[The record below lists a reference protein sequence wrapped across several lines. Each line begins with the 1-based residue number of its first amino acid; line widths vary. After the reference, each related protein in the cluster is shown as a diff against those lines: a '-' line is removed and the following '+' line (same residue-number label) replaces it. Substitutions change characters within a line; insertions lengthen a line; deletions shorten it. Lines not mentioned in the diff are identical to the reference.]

1 MEQKHWSMSR
11 LEDLSIAKLRDRMSK
26 ASIVEMAG
34 IKKEL
39 ETSCK
44 GSNEHAVFDESLTR
58 DLYAYAVINFLTMYD
73 FVVFGGFVSA
83 HVSGK
88 PWNDIDLIMP
98 GDQLAQEHVLKVV
111 SFLRMAFGFK
121 PMQIQMYEC
130 HTKKYARTFSLT
142 IKENG
147 VVHTI
152 KFDIVPK
159 AMHSKM
165 MWLPVTVGKCLSMRD
180 NVISLRSIPKA
191 AHMLLSWKVDDIL
204 QMLRSGH
211 DVGLSFPMPAQSR
224 NAAYRDYWWQRIR
237 ALRKLGYEVDEFLGS
252 TPQEPNKGESSA
264 AAA

>member
-1 MEQKHWSMSR
+1 MSR
-11 LEDLSIAKLRDRMSK
+11 LEDLSVAKLRDRMSK
-26 ASIVEMAG
+26 ASIAEMAG

-44 GSNEHAVFDESLTR
+44 GGNEHVIFDESLTR

-88 PWNDIDLIMP
+88 PWNDIDLMMP
-98 GDQLAQEHVLKVV
+98 ADNLVQDHVLKVV
-111 SFLRMAFGFK
+111 AFLRLAFGFK

-130 HTKKYARTFSLT
+130 HAKRYARTFSLT

-147 VVHTI
+147 VVHSI

-159 AMHSKM
+159 VMHSKM
-165 MWLPVTVGKCLSMRD
+165 MWLPVTVGKCLSMSD
-180 NVISLRSIPKA
+180 NVISLRSISKA
-191 AHMLLSWKVDDIL
+191 AHMLLPWKVDDIL
-204 QMLRSGH
+204 QLLRSGH
-211 DVGLSFPMPAQSR
+211 DVGLSFPTPTQSR

-237 ALRKLGYEVDEFLGS
+237 ALRKSGYVVDDFLGC
-252 TPQEPNKGESSA
+252 TPQEPNKGGSSSA
-264 AAA
+264 TAQVID